1 MLKKWMVLAALGLSS
16 FAQASTTP
24 DEGMWLP
31 VHLKK
36 LNHADMQKR
45 GLKLTAEDLYSVNNT
60 SLKDAI
66 VRMGTGFC
74 TGEIISSQGLLLTNH
89 HCGFDLIQSH
99 SSVEKDY
106 LTNGFWA
113 MKKEDELPNPGLSV
127 SFLVRMEDVTT
138 QVLANVTDQM
148 TDAQRGAA
156 ITTASKALRESAEK
170 GTGYSAEVK
179 AIFNGNQYIL
189 LVYEIFKDVRLVGAP
204 PSSIGKFGG
213 DTDNWMWPRHTG
225 DFSLFRVYSG
235 KDGKPADYS
244 KDNVPLKP
252 RNYLKVSM
260 SGVNKEDYA
269 MIWGY
274 PGRTDRYLTSFGVKM
289 ATDQVDP
296 LRVKIRRKKLDT
308 YEIGMN
314 TDPAVKI
321 KYASKHAQVANYW
334 KYFMGEAQGLKR
346 LKVADKKEAEEKAFT
361 QWVAQDPDRAK
372 KYGNALN
379 LISKYYNTAKEYRNA
394 EVAMQ
399 EAIFGIEA
407 IMNAATIEDLMPLM
421 SGADSVK
428 TKYEKASARAKA
440 SLEETWKDYDWNTDR
455 RLMAEMVKQYIDA
468 TPASQQP
475 AKVVELIN
483 KKFKG
488 NYQAFADEAY
498 AKSVLVDKARLEAF
512 LAKPSAKKLEKDLV
526 FIVYKEFA
534 DNLMK
539 NIQPK
544 TRPLMADLERGN
556 RLFVAGLM
564 EMQQDRKFYPNAN
577 ATMRVTY
584 GRVLDYK
591 ARDAVQYNYF
601 TTIDGIMEKEDPTNE
616 EFIVPAK
623 LKELWKKKDF
633 GPYADNGVLK
643 VGFLTDNDIT
653 GGNSGSP
660 VINGRGELIGL
671 AFDGNWEAMSG
682 NIAFEPEL
690 QRTICNDIRYVL
702 FVMDKYAGA
711 KHLVDEMTLVY
722 APKEEVVVPAP
733 PVVPTPNTMTPPA
746 ATEALKT
753 GTAKVQTTVNKVVN
767 KAKAAAPKK

>member
-1 MLKKWMVLAALGLSS
+1 MLKKWLVLSALGLST
-16 FAQASTTP
+16 FAKAAEIP

-31 VHLKK
+31 VNIQK
-36 LNHADMQKR
+36 LNYSDMQKR

-66 VRMGTGFC
+66 VRMGSGFC

-99 SSVEKDY
+99 SSVKNDY

-138 QVLANVTDQM
+138 KILANVTDEM
-148 TDAQRGAA
+148 TDPQRMAA
-156 ITTASKALRESAEK
+156 IQTAVKGVREGAEK

-189 LVYEIFKDVRLVGAP
+189 LVYEIYKDVRLVGAP
-204 PSSIGKFGG
+204 PTSIGKFGG

-225 DFSLFRVYSG
+225 DFSMFRVYMSR
-235 KDGKPADYS
+235 DGKPADYS

-260 SGVNKEDYA
+260 SGIQKEDYA

-308 YEIGMN
+308 YEEGMN
-314 TDPAVKI
+314 ADPAVKI
-321 KYASKHAQVANYW
+321 KYASKHASVANYW

-361 QWVAQDPDRAK
+361 QWVAQDPARAK
-372 KYGNALN
+372 KYGNALT
-379 LISKYYNTAKEYRNA
+379 LVSKYYNTAKEYRNA

-399 EAIFGIEA
+399 EAIFGIES
-407 IMNAATIEDLMPLM
+407 IMTAATIEELMPLM

-428 TKYEKASARAKA
+428 AKYEKASAKAKA
-440 SLEETWKDYDWNTDR
+440 SLEETWKDYDLVTDKK
-455 RLMAEMVKQYIDA
+455 LFAEMLKQYMDA

-475 AKVVELIN
+475 AKVVALLN

-488 NYQAFADEAY
+488 DYKAFAEEAF
-498 AKSVLVDKARLEAF
+498 AKSVLVDKNRLEEF
-512 LAKPSAKKLEKDLV
+512 LAKPNAKKLEKDLV
-526 FIVYKEFA
+526 FITYKEFA
-534 DNLMK
+534 DNLMN

-544 TRPLMADLERGN
+544 TRPLMADLEKGN
-556 RLFVAGLM
+556 RLYVAGLM
-564 EMQQDRKFYPNAN
+564 EMQKERKFYPNAN

-601 TTIDGIMEKEDPTNE
+601 TTIDGIMEKEDPSNE
-616 EFIVPAK
+616 EFIVPAR

-633 GPYADNGVLK
+633 GPYAEEGVLK

-702 FVMDKYAGA
+702 FVIDKFAGA
-711 KHLVDEMTLVY
+711 KHLVDEMTLAY
-722 APKEEVVVPAP
+722 APKEVVATPT
-733 PVVPTPNTMTPPA
+733 PVVPVSPVNPVSVGTEVVKQQVEKVKANAAKVVKSA
-746 ATEALKT
+746 ATKA
-753 GTAKVQTTVNKVVN
+753 NK
-767 KAKAAAPKK
+767 K